1 MKAVNIFLNS
11 EKGRARYILWFGFFF
26 NLIYSVWGFF
36 TGVFYRSAWMLSVA
50 VYYILLCLLKFF
62 MIRADLRF
70 RESDKGAKARLR
82 AFECYKRCGYLL
94 GLLSITMVG
103 IVIFIIS
110 RDESA
115 KYSGV
120 VFWIMGGYTAIRLG
134 VSFYNLFR
142 LKNIDDPL
150 LSASKSLGISVTLM
164 SVFSLTT
171 ALLARFCA
179 DTAVRRS
186 IIASVGFSVSV
197 AVIMVAAYMISRGR
211 KKLHKTM
218 NK

>member
-1 MKAVNIFLNS
+1 
-11 EKGRARYILWFGFFF
+11 
-26 NLIYSVWGFF
+26 
-36 TGVFYRSAWMLSVA
+36 MLGVA

-62 MIRADLRF
+62 LIKADLRF
-70 RESDKGAKARLR
+70 KESDKQYKAKLR
-82 AFECYKRCGYLL
+82 ALKSYERCGYLL
-94 GLLSITMVG
+94 GCLSITMVG

-115 KYSGV
+115 KYSGF
-120 VFWIMGGYTAIRLG
+120 VFWVMGGYTAARLG
-134 VSFYNLFR
+134 VSVYNLRR
-142 LKNIDDPL
+142 LGSIDDPL

-171 ALLARFCA
+171 ALLARFCTDA
-179 DTAVRRS
+179 AIRRS

-197 AVIMVAAYMISRGR
+197 AVIMVALYMISRSR
-211 KKLHKTM
+211 KKLRDIM

>member
-82 AFECYKRCGYLL
+82 AFESYKRCGYLL

-164 SVFSLTT
+164 SVSTYSDIL
-171 ALLARFCA
+171 
-179 DTAVRRS
+179 S
-186 IIASVGFSVSV
+186 
-197 AVIMVAAYMISRGR
+197 
-211 KKLHKTM
+211 
-218 NK
+218 